1 MELMIPVFGDIYSV
15 VSVKSRPIL
24 INIDGTWK

>member
-24 INIDGTWK
+24 INIDETWK

>member
-1 MELMIPVFGDIYSV
+1 MKLMIPVFGDIYSV

-24 INIDGTWK
+24 VNIDGTWK